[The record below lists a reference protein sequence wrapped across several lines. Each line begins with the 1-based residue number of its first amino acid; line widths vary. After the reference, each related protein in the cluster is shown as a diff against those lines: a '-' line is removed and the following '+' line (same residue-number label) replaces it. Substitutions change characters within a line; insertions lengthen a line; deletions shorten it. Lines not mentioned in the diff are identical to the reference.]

1 MSTRWGAIER
11 AVGVDIMVMGGAI
24 ERAVGVDV
32 MVMGGAIERAVGF
45 LCYGHVWGFER
56 AVGVDVMVMCVGFRT
71 GCRD

>member
-1 MSTRWGAIER
+1 
-11 AVGVDIMVMGGAI
+11 MVMGGAI